1 MYHEVEKLLMT
12 FYEELIHLEVLKK
25 LKEQNNRNERF
36 FWPSK
41 FLLLIFKTGNLT
53 ITLNFSKKNFQ
64 NEKCNVTCLF
74 LSI

>member
-25 LKEQNNRNERF
+25 LKEQNNNNERS
-36 FWPSK
+36 FWPYK

-53 ITLNFSKKNFQ
+53 ITLNFSKKKFS
-64 NEKCNVTCLF
+64 K
-74 LSI
+74 